1 MKFSLTYL
9 LIVFIYWCS
18 LCLSQNTNS
27 IAIDS
32 SSAPPTVDQS
42 TNFIVYTPFQDSNFI
57 RDSRLKIDFIYWLMK
72 GLDRSEGLWQDLL
85 LSYSNTPGNYLS
97 STFQRMPSNV
107 FEPLPNE
114 LVQHRIGIIN
124 ALSVPGIYNH
134 NISGINFNLRD
145 VATFL
150 GMLEDVSPEIKY
162 QLNVTADVEIVI
174 FNVSAIAV
182 AKIFSGTQK
191 PGKYTIFWN
200 GKDDAGKKVRNGDY
214 IAEVR
219 IGQQSFV
226 RKRIVIE

>member
-1 MKFSLTYL
+1 
-9 LIVFIYWCS
+9 
-18 LCLSQNTNS
+18 
-27 IAIDS
+27 
-32 SSAPPTVDQS
+32 
-42 TNFIVYTPFQDSNFI
+42 
-57 RDSRLKIDFIYWLMK
+57 
-72 GLDRSEGLWQDLL
+72 
-85 LSYSNTPGNYLS
+85 
-97 STFQRMPSNV
+97 MPSNV

-191 PGKYTIFWN
+191 PGKYTIF
-200 GKDDAGKKVRNGDY
+200 
-214 IAEVR
+214 
-219 IGQQSFV
+219 
-226 RKRIVIE
+226 